1 MYAKKAGAPAS
12 KDKNMLKVE
21 NPYFDAK
28 SKLPTNTTNLMPQQL
43 QARGKGGDKSVTAP
57 LGKGKGK
64 GGLMTKPHSD
74 GFLQDMLT
82 PMGLHN
88 LSDVE
93 KYRKLVAM
101 RNHDIL
107 DKREDQVLREYQ
119 HVTQG
124 LRDGDNRVLTA
135 DGRPRAQ
142 LPQPDPN
149 TGLGGATDMERQIHA
164 AVKRTTQRGKR
175 EMEVGEAQVK
185 GKPFMPGGR
194 GQRTSRQVTGAN
206 LPRDYG
212 DPLGRPF
219 IPRGFQRV
227 R

>member
-1 MYAKKAGAPAS
+1 MYAKRQGAPAS

-57 LGKGKGK
+57 TGKGK
-64 GGLMTKPHSD
+64 GGLMTRPHSD

-101 RNHDIL
+101 RNQDIL

-124 LRDGDNRVLTA
+124 LSSEKEI
-135 DGRPRAQ
+135 
-142 LPQPDPN
+142 DPA
-149 TGLGGATDMERQIHA
+149 TG
-164 AVKRTTQRGKR
+164 
-175 EMEVGEAQVK
+175 
-185 GKPFMPGGR
+185 
-194 GQRTSRQVTGAN
+194 
-206 LPRDYG
+206 
-212 DPLGRPF
+212 
-219 IPRGFQRV
+219 
-227 R
+227 

>member
-1 MYAKKAGAPAS
+1 MYAKRQGAPAS

-43 QARGKGGDKSVTAP
+43 QARGKGGDKSVTMP
-57 LGKGKGK
+57 MKGKGK
-64 GGLMTKPHSD
+64 GGLMTRPHSD

-101 RNHDIL
+101 RNQDIM

-124 LRDGDNRVLTA
+124 LRDGDDRVLTA
-135 DGRPRAQ
+135 EGRPRAD
-142 LPQPDPN
+142 LPE
-149 TGLGGATDMERQIHA
+149 GATDMERQIHA

-175 EMEVGEAQVK
+175 EIEVGEAQVA
-185 GKPFMPGGR
+185 GRPFMPGTGQR
-194 GQRTSRQVTGAN
+194 GQRTARNVTEARGGGQAGG
-206 LPRDYG
+206 YG
-212 DPLGRPF
+212 DRLGPPF
-219 IPRGFQRV
+219 IPRGFRRV
-227 R
+227 G

>member
-1 MYAKKAGAPAS
+1 
-12 KDKNMLKVE
+12 MLKVE

-43 QARGKGGDKSVTAP
+43 QPRGKGGDKSVSMP
-57 LGKGKGK
+57 VKGKGK

-101 RNHDIL
+101 RNQDIM

-119 HVTQG
+119 HVTQE
-124 LRDGDNRVLTA
+124 LTTDDARQRLLTA
-135 DGRPRAQ
+135 TGVPKERPALRTPMEAAIHRAVQ
-142 LPQPDPN
+142 
-149 TGLGGATDMERQIHA
+149 
-164 AVKRTTQRGKR
+164 RTTRRGKR
-175 EMEVGEAQVK
+175 ELEVAGAQVA
-185 GKPFMPGGR
+185 GK
-194 GQRTSRQVTGAN
+194 
-206 LPRDYG
+206 
-212 DPLGRPF
+212 PF
-219 IPRGFQRV
+219 IPRRGGKGGYVVSGQEPTGARV
-227 R
+227 GNLIFHAPKAKAKAGAKGKGKGDDSE

>member
-1 MYAKKAGAPAS
+1 MYAKRQGAPAS

-43 QARGKGGDKSVTAP
+43 QARGKGGNKSVTAP
-57 LGKGKGK
+57 KGKGK
-64 GGLMTKPHSD
+64 GGLMTRPHSD

-101 RNHDIL
+101 RNQDIM

-124 LRDGDNRVLTA
+124 LRDGDDRVLTA
-135 DGRPRAQ
+135 EGRPRAE
-142 LPQPDPN
+142 LPE
-149 TGLGGATDMERQIHA
+149 GATDMERQIHA

-175 EMEVGEAQVK
+175 EIEVGEAQVA
-185 GKPFMPGGR
+185 GRPFMPGTGQR
-194 GQRTSRQVTGAN
+194 GQRTARNVTDARGDGQAGG
-206 LPRDYG
+206 YG
-212 DPLGRPF
+212 DGWRPR
-219 IPRGFQRV
+219 IPRGFRRV
-227 R
+227 G

>member
-1 MYAKKAGAPAS
+1 
-12 KDKNMLKVE
+12 
-21 NPYFDAK
+21 
-28 SKLPTNTTNLMPQQL
+28 
-43 QARGKGGDKSVTAP
+43 
-57 LGKGKGK
+57 
-64 GGLMTKPHSD
+64 MTRPHSD

-107 DKREDQVLREYQ
+107 DKREDQILREYQ

-124 LRDGDNRVLTA
+124 LRDGDDRVLTA
-135 DGRPRAQ
+135 DGRPVAQ
-142 LPQPDPN
+142 LPQPDAH
-149 TGLGGATDMERQIHA
+149 GRGGATDMERQIHA

>member
-1 MYAKKAGAPAS
+1 
-12 KDKNMLKVE
+12 
-21 NPYFDAK
+21 
-28 SKLPTNTTNLMPQQL
+28 
-43 QARGKGGDKSVTAP
+43 
-57 LGKGKGK
+57 
-64 GGLMTKPHSD
+64 MTKPHSD

-101 RNHDIL
+101 RNQDIM

-124 LRDGDNRVLTA
+124 LRDGDDRVLTA
-135 DGRPRAQ
+135 EGRPRAD
-142 LPQPDPN
+142 LPGD
-149 TGLGGATDMERQIHA
+149 ATNMERQIHA
-164 AVKRTTQRGKR
+164 AVKRTTQRAKR

-185 GKPFMPGGR
+185 GKPFMPGAR
-194 GQRTSRQVTGAN
+194 GPRTSRQVTGAN
-206 LPRDYG
+206 LPRDFGPAAGYG

-219 IPRGFQRV
+219 IPAGFRRGG
-227 R
+227 

>member
-1 MYAKKAGAPAS
+1 MYAKRQGAPAS

-43 QARGKGGDKSVTAP
+43 QPRGKGGDKSVSMP
-57 LGKGKGK
+57 VKGKGK

-101 RNHDIL
+101 RNQDIM

-124 LRDGDNRVLTA
+124 LRDGDNRVLTVE
-135 DGRPRAQ
+135 GRPREQ
-142 LPQPDPN
+142 LPGD
-149 TGLGGATDMERQIHA
+149 ATPMERQIHA
-164 AVKRTTQRGKR
+164 AAKRTTARAKR
-175 EMEVGEAQVK
+175 EMEVGEAQV
-185 GKPFMPGGR
+185 GGRPFMPGTGQR
-194 GQRTSRQVTGAN
+194 GQRTARNVTEARGGGAGG
-206 LPRDYG
+206 YG
-212 DPLGRPF
+212 ERLGRPF
-219 IPRGFQRV
+219 IPRGFR
-227 R
+227 RGG

>member
-12 KDKNMLKVE
+12 KDTNMLKVE

-43 QARGKGGDKSVTAP
+43 QARGKGGDKSVTMP
-57 LGKGKGK
+57 VKGKGK

-88 LSDVE
+88 LSDVQQ
-93 KYRKLVAM
+93 YRKLVEM
-101 RNHDIL
+101 RNQDIM

-124 LRDGDNRVLTA
+124 LTSDEARGRLLTA
-135 DGRPRAQ
+135 TGEARAQ
-142 LPQPDPN
+142 PN
-149 TGLGGATDMERQIHA
+149 IANPMDASIHA
-164 AVKRTTQRGKR
+164 AVQRTTKRGKR
-175 EMEVGEAQVK
+175 ELEVAGAQVA
-185 GKPFMPGGR
+185 GK
-194 GQRTSRQVTGAN
+194 
-206 LPRDYG
+206 
-212 DPLGRPF
+212 PF
-219 IPRGFQRV
+219 IPRQGGGYMVSGQEPTGARV
-227 R
+227 DGIIFRRPKAKAKAGGR